1 MQLKSQAIK
10 ILQKLRS
17 NSQKSLSSIAD
28 FILKNKF
35 ISVFLGLYFVSITL
49 IVLKAYFGFAMYV
62 WDYGVEHQVM
72 HNTAYGRIMQSSY
85 EVDNYLGDHFSPIVI
100 LFAPIYR
107 IFPFGFTPLIFQN
120 ICMVASLIA
129 IYLIAKKRLN
139 SDLLA
144 SFITVLFSIYP
155 AVQGAIFFHYH
166 PGTLAMPFFIWGI
179 WALIEKEKFRL
190 GFALLAVASLAREEF
205 GFSVGM
211 VGLYYFLISKKKES
225 LLIFAYGFLTS
236 IVAIKYIQPI
246 FRPLEDND
254 SLARYSHLGKDL
266 WDILLSPIKRP
277 KEWLKMFTD
286 RSRFDYIIRLFQIF
300 AFTPFLS
307 GSIIIIAPLVLLNL
321 ISTTDLQRSG
331 SFHYDTII
339 ALGIVY
345 SFILSL
351 EKIINWLN
359 NYFNN
364 SEEIKKSELKYL
376 KPLTSKIN
384 GLLII
389 LLILPFGFAG
399 LISNN
404 SIVPGIL
411 AKPGNFAILQDLE
424 KLKKEIPQ
432 NAEVA
437 VDGKTGGY
445 FAEFPNTHYFPN
457 CCGKTLDLNLVE
469 YYVVYKPKVEWSDN
483 NPQFFIDNA
492 DKVELLKETEFFKV
506 YKRK

>member
-1 MQLKSQAIK
+1 MK
-10 ILQKLRS
+10 
-17 NSQKSLSSIAD
+17 SSILN

-35 ISVFLGLYFVSITL
+35 ISVFLIIYFILIT
-49 IVLKAYFGFAMYV
+49 ISVLNTYFGFDMYT
-62 WDYGVEHQVM
+62 WDYGVEHQVI

-107 IFPFGFTPLIFQN
+107 IFPVGFTPLIFQN
-120 ICMVASLIA
+120 ICMVASLVA

-166 PGTLAMPFFIWGI
+166 PGTLAMPFFIWEI
-179 WALIEKEKFRL
+179 WALIEKERFRL

-211 VGLYYFLISKKKES
+211 VGLYYFLISRKKKS

-236 IVAIKYIQPI
+236 IIAIKYIQPI

-277 KEWLKMFTD
+277 QEWVKMFTD
-286 RSRFDYIIRLFQIF
+286 RSRFDYIIKLFKVF
-300 AFTPFLS
+300 AFLPFLS

-321 ISTTDLQRSG
+321 ISGTDLQRTG
-331 SFHYDTII
+331 VFHYDTII
-339 ALGIVY
+339 SLGIVY

-351 EKIINWLN
+351 QKIINWLN
-359 NYFNN
+359 IYFTN
-364 SEEIKKSELKYL
+364 SIELKKSELRHL
-376 KPLTSKIN
+376 KLLTSKIN
-384 GLLII
+384 VLLII
-389 LLILPFGFAG
+389 LFILPFGFTSLVLKNNVTTG
-399 LISNN
+399 LVS
-404 SIVPGIL
+404 
-411 AKPGNFAILQDLE
+411 KTGNFAILQDLE

-445 FAEFPNTHYFPN
+445 FAEFPNTHYFPA
-457 CCGKTLDLNLVE
+457 CCGKVLDLNLVE

>member
-1 MQLKSQAIK
+1 
-10 ILQKLRS
+10 
-17 NSQKSLSSIAD
+17 
-28 FILKNKF
+28 
-35 ISVFLGLYFVSITL
+35 
-49 IVLKAYFGFAMYV
+49 
-62 WDYGVEHQVM
+62 
-72 HNTAYGRIMQSSY
+72 
-85 EVDNYLGDHFSPIVI
+85 
-100 LFAPIYR
+100 
-107 IFPFGFTPLIFQN
+107 
-120 ICMVASLIA
+120 
-129 IYLIAKKRLN
+129 
-139 SDLLA
+139 
-144 SFITVLFSIYP
+144 
-155 AVQGAIFFHYH
+155 
-166 PGTLAMPFFIWGI
+166 
-179 WALIEKEKFRL
+179 
-190 GFALLAVASLAREEF
+190 
-205 GFSVGM
+205 
-211 VGLYYFLISKKKES
+211 
-225 LLIFAYGFLTS
+225 
-236 IVAIKYIQPI
+236 
-246 FRPLEDND
+246 
-254 SLARYSHLGKDL
+254 
-266 WDILLSPIKRP
+266 
-277 KEWLKMFTD
+277 MFTD
-286 RSRFDYIIRLFQIF
+286 RSRFDYIVKLFQIF

-321 ISTTDLQRSG
+321 ISGTDLQRSG

-351 EKIINWLN
+351 QKIINWLD

-404 SIVPGIL
+404 SIIPGAL

-432 NAEVA
+432 NAEVS

-445 FAEFPNTHYFPN
+445 FAEFPNTHYFPA
-457 CCGKTLDLNLVE
+457 CCGKVLDLNLVE
-469 YYVVYKPKVEWSDN
+469 YYVVYKPKVDWSDN

-492 DKVELLKETEFFKV
+492 DKVQLIKETEFFKV